1 MVMVAPS
8 SFLKSRTVG
17 RREGDE
23 LTGEY
28 FEINFLI
35 KIPFQEYILP
45 VSSFSTI
52 PTIVKWRGS
61 LYLTST

>member
-1 MVMVAPS
+1 M
-8 SFLKSRTVG
+8 G

-23 LTGEY
+23 LTGKY

-52 PTIVKWRGS
+52 PTIVRWRES